1 MPLNTS
7 LIVTIT
13 AHLERISNGERPAP
27 LDIGELTATQFSAIN
42 LGRAQHGLPPVDSPV
57 IVYSGRHH
65 FESRSKDGY
74 VIADMIVQLHS
85 GLSGDSVAR
94 IGQRTTLLRN
104 PVRRQDGYGNLVF
117 DEIVLELLARKPK
130 AEAYSAIP
138 RGDNGGPANKKPL
151 VGGA

>member
-1 MPLNTS
+1 MPLNTD
-7 LIVTIT
+7 LIAKIT
-13 AHLERISNGERPAP
+13 AHLERVSNGERLAP
-27 LDIGELTATQFSAIN
+27 IDIGELTAQQFSAIN
-42 LGRAQHGLPPVDSPV
+42 LGRAQHGLPAVDSPV

-65 FESRSKDGY
+65 FESRLKDGY

-85 GLSGDSVAR
+85 GLGEHSVVR

-104 PVRRQDGYGNLVF
+104 PVGRQDGYGNLVF

-130 AEAYSAIP
+130 AEAFSAIP
-138 RGDNGGPANKKPL
+138 RGDKGGPANKKPL